1 MMKKKFIPNW
11 YEDRQIG
18 IVNKK
23 NKVFIKITL
32 LVNIILLSFIINIS
46 NEIKNTERKI
56 GTNTKT
62 ISVIEAGKKDT
73 SIIDKYKEISKFF
86 EDNNVSYKNIII
98 SKDNFE
104 IDIEV
109 NNYDEYI
116 YVIRNIEEHY
126 SIKKLTPPNIKN
138 EGTFNFNVIL

>member
-23 NKVFIKITL
+23 IKLYIKIVL

-46 NEIKNTERKI
+46 NEIKNTDRKI
-56 GTNTKT
+56 GTKNKT
-62 ISVIEAGKKDT
+62 ISIIKAGKKDA
-73 SIIDKYKEISKFF
+73 SIIDKYKELSKFF

-98 SKDNFE
+98 TKDNFE
-104 IDIEV
+104 IDIVV

-116 YVIRNIEEHY
+116 NVIRNIEEHY

-138 EGTFNFNVIL
+138 EGTFNFNVII